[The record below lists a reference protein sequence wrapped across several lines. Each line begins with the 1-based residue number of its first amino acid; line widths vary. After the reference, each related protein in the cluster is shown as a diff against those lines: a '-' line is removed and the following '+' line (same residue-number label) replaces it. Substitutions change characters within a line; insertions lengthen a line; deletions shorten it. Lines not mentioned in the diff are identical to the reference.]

1 MTDFYD
7 EAMKYREIA
16 RELHAVL
23 GQSVQCSC
31 VETQEYQEFLLEQHK
46 LREQLSSPEERLL
59 HSILE
64 GGAFTGEK
72 LAKECA
78 RCVAMYKYEVAIG
91 DDAIDLEIVKKLQ
104 NPALGLLFWEDNN
117 G

>member
-16 RELHAVL
+16 RELHTVL
-23 GQSVQCSC
+23 GQTPCTC
-31 VETQEYQEFLLEQHK
+31 VETPEYTAFLLEQRAQREK
-46 LREQLSSPEERLL
+46 LTTAEERLL